1 MTDMSREAALEAI
14 RRLADL
20 HGLSETEI
28 IQVVAKAP
36 ASSEKKS
43 TAILGKILGF
53 LGGIF
58 VFAGLGV
65 FISLY
70 WESMN
75 AAARVIIT
83 LGSGLAVFVI
93 AWVGQKQGGAERF
106 TVPLFLISAALQPV
120 GILVAINEFS
130 SGGDWRL
137 AVLFTSGVMCV
148 QQGLALRQF
157 RSSTLVFTTL
167 FFGLWVL
174 WVSLD
179 LLEVDEDFIPLMLGA
194 TTIGL
199 CLGLEKTPFRGVTP
213 FWYFFGSVGFFGGLF
228 HLLRASA
235 VELVFILAACGGVYL
250 SIVVRSRTLLFCSTM
265 AVLGYIGYFTG
276 QHFLESL
283 GWPLVLIGL
292 GLTLIALSAGAIHV
306 NRRYISRR

>member
-1 MTDMSREAALEAI
+1 MSEVSREEALETI
-14 RRLADL
+14 RRLAGSR
-20 HGLSETEI
+20 GLTETEI
-28 IQVVAKAP
+28 VEALAKAP
-36 ASSEKKS
+36 ASGKKES
-43 TAILGKILGF
+43 TATLGKILGF

-58 VFAGLGV
+58 IFAGLGV
-65 FISLY
+65 FVSLY

-106 TVPLFLISAALQPV
+106 TVPLFLISAALQPL

-137 AVLFTSGVMCV
+137 AVLFTSGGMAV

-157 RSSTLVFTTL
+157 RTSTLVFTTV
-167 FFGLWVL
+167 FFALWFL
-174 WVSLD
+174 WISLD
-179 LLEVDEDFIPLMLGA
+179 ILQVDEDFIPLMLGA

-235 VELVFILAACGGVYL
+235 VELLFILAACGGVYL

-283 GWPLVLIGL
+283 GWPLMLIGL
-292 GLTLIALSAGAIHV
+292 GLVLIALSAGAMQI
-306 NRRYISRR
+306 NRRYISR